1 MYRNILVG
9 LDGSP
14 RQPLVLEH
22 AVMLAKAS
30 GAKLHL
36 CRAMTV
42 PIDVPA
48 MMWTVQ
54 GDDFA
59 SFLVDHGRKELAK
72 LRASLDAELVDDV
85 HVRVGQPAD
94 VLCKIAEEIRADLLV
109 VGTHGY
115 SGIDRLLGTT
125 AAKVANR
132 APCSVLVI
140 RAR

>member
-1 MYRNILVG
+1 MHRKILVG

-22 AVMLAKAS
+22 AVMLAKAF

-48 MMWTVQ
+48 MMWTMQ

-59 SFLVDHGRKELAK
+59 SFLVEHGRKELGQI
-72 LRASLDAELVDDV
+72 RDRVDAGVVEEV
-85 HVRVGQPAD
+85 HVRLGHPAD
-94 VLCKIAEEIRADLLV
+94 VLCSVAEETKVDLVV

-115 SGIDRLLGTT
+115 GGIDRLLGTT

-132 APCSVLVI
+132 APCSVLVV
-140 RAR
+140 RGR

>member
-1 MYRNILVG
+1 MHRKILVG

-22 AVMLAKAS
+22 ALAVAKAF

-59 SFLVDHGRKELAK
+59 TFLVDHGRKELGR
-72 LRASLDAELVDDV
+72 LRDGLELGLVDGV
-85 HVRVGQPAD
+85 HVQLGHPAD
-94 VLCKIAEEIRADLLV
+94 VLCGVAQEIGADLVV

-115 SGIDRLLGTT
+115 GGIDRLLGTT

-132 APCSVLVI
+132 APCSVLVV
-140 RAR
+140 RGR